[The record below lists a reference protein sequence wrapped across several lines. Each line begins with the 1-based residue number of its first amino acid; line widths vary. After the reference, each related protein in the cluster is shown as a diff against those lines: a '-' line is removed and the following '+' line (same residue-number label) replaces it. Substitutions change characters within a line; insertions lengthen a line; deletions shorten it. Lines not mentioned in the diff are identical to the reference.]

1 VSGQPSGSPSLWPR
15 RASAEYLRGRQLEA
29 HGIQFCLYPD
39 GLHESGELEEMIAA
53 IGEGNASV
61 TLAELVRYG
70 PQWGGVGTVAAVSSA
85 LFVSQAGHDRGVALP
100 SGTRRQ
106 VIPVANCCNLTRDDL
121 WANREAVPIEVDV
134 SDGSVF
140 LDGRILAT
148 PPVPTVPLSRRYLLA

>member
-1 VSGQPSGSPSLWPR
+1 V
-15 RASAEYLRGRQLEA
+15 EYLRGRQLEA

-53 IGEGNASV
+53 I
-61 TLAELVRYG
+61 
-70 PQWGGVGTVAAVSSA
+70 GVGTVAAVSSA